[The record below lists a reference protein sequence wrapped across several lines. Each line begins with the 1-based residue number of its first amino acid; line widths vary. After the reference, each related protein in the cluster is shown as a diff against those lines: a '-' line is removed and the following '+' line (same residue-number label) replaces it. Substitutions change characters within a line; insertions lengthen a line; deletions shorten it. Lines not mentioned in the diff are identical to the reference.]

1 MYMHVNCKMEE
12 IIGRINRLGIS
23 CMANESLSVTISHQR
38 KKKMR
43 NQFPSTM
50 KFAEVN
56 RLPQQHWTIVVLS
69 NLKYAE
75 LNATLR

>member
-12 IIGRINRLGIS
+12 IIGRINR
-23 CMANESLSVTISHQR
+23 MANESLSVTLSHQR
-38 KKKMR
+38 KKKKIR

-56 RLPQQHWTIVVLS
+56 RLPQQH
-69 NLKYAE
+69 
-75 LNATLR
+75 